1 MLKRVMFQNIIKF
14 IYQMDINILQYMY
27 HSMKME
33 FIPIV
38 IIGQVMIVQQ
48 KVNRLAFIKS

>member
-1 MLKRVMFQNIIKF
+1 MLKRVIFQNIIKF

-33 FIPIV
+33 YIPIV

-48 KVNRLAFIKS
+48 KVNR

>member
-1 MLKRVMFQNIIKF
+1 
-14 IYQMDINILQYMY
+14 MDINILQYMY

-33 FIPIV
+33 SIPIV

-48 KVNRLAFIKS
+48 KVNRQAFIKSYQIIKLK

>member
-1 MLKRVMFQNIIKF
+1 MFQNIIQF

-33 FIPIV
+33 SIPIV

-48 KVNRLAFIKS
+48 KVNR